1 MKKRRIYIGNYPGW
15 RDAIRCQGKKQ
26 KPNKSINE
34 RVTKILDS
42 SICTVQA
49 YYKGRDLTGLSIE
62 MAGPLAIFPSTTNG
76 RDIGWVNRKGGG
88 KRPIIKKTSLMLA
101 RLEAATTAYMRE
113 VTAKGYGI
121 PSFGSRLV
129 HVMVL
134 LADHARI
141 VDSHNHSKAIGD
153 WLAAVGM
160 FDNDSQAEI
169 HCYKKEDY
177 PDPEGEAFAH
187 TTKIIIQD
195 RANVKEINKEIIGS
209 FLLSVAGCSRD
220 R

>member
-1 MKKRRIYIGNYPGW
+1 MR
-15 RDAIRCQGKKQ
+15 
-26 KPNKSINE
+26 
-34 RVTKILDS
+34 
-42 SICTVQA
+42 
-49 YYKGRDLTGLSIE
+49 
-62 MAGPLAIFPSTTNG
+62 
-76 RDIGWVNRKGGG
+76 GGG
-88 KRPIIKKTSLMLA
+88 KRPIIKKTSSMLI
-101 RLEAATTAYMRE
+101 RLEAATTAYMLE

-129 HVMVL
+129 HVLVL

-177 PDPEGEAFAH
+177 PDPEMEAFAH

-195 RANVKEINKEIIGS
+195 RNNVKHLNKEIFEAFNLASTGNS
-209 FLLSVAGCSRD
+209 ANS
-220 R
+220 